1 MNVIHA
7 LTLVAALAQTPPAPL
22 NFKASVNPLSD
33 AVRGF
38 AARYSRNLVQSAELM
53 PPDKYGFHPTE
64 PQMTFAQLMVHVV
77 QTNVALCSGIAGEAA
92 PMTADELRK
101 LTTETAKEALVPAV
115 TKSFDY
121 CTQAVAKVTDARIA
135 EEISVFGHPTGQSRA
150 SAMVTIASDWAD
162 HYSTA
167 ASYLRLNGILPP
179 TAQPP
184 K

>member
-1 MNVIHA
+1 RHRRVEHFTPGGVSYPSGRIDQAVLDRRSPARVSGHPDHPGRSGRHVPQGESMNVIHA

-101 LTTETAKEALVPAV
+101 LTTET
-115 TKSFDY
+115 
-121 CTQAVAKVTDARIA
+121 
-135 EEISVFGHPTGQSRA
+135 
-150 SAMVTIASDWAD
+150 
-162 HYSTA
+162 
-167 ASYLRLNGILPP
+167 
-179 TAQPP
+179 
-184 K
+184 